1 MPSTA
6 ARRAGKLGP
15 AALRRKLAA
24 VRLLSVDVDGVLT
37 DGGLYYADDG
47 SQLRKFNSRDGM
59 GLQLVRK
66 AGVEVTIV
74 TASRAQAIAVR
85 GRDLGLR
92 YVRVGVEHKLA
103 AVRDVAEGLGV
114 PLSAVA
120 HIGDDL
126 NDLPV
131 FEAAGLS
138 LTVADA
144 TAAAKRAAHFVTRA
158 KGGEGA
164 VRELCELILAA
175 RAPAA
180 AKKRPARKTKPR
192 T

>member
-6 ARRAGKLGP
+6 ARRTGKLNP

-24 VRLLSVDVDGVLT
+24 VRLLAVDVDGVLT

-66 AGVEVTIV
+66 AGVEVVIV

-92 YVRVGVEHKLA
+92 YVRIGVEDKLA
-103 AVRDVAEGLGV
+103 AVRDVADGLGV
-114 PLSAVA
+114 PLAFVA

-131 FEAAGLS
+131 FAAAGLA

-144 TAAAKRAAHFVTRA
+144 TTAAKRAAHFIARA

-180 AKKRPARKTKPR
+180 KTRPARKRKPR
-192 T
+192 A